1 MSDKAYAGGGMFGA
15 SFNPGEMDRTLVKSI
30 ADRMIAIS
38 SEMVGENLDEKIS
51 AALPNL
57 YTNEVGVEPFG
68 TDVDTCR
75 ISVALL
81 AYMYRWWFRVETH
94 GLEHIP
100 EGRVMVVSNH
110 AGQIPIDGVM
120 IAMAMVLDAER
131 PRFPRALVERFIQ
144 SMPFISVW
152 FPRVGQVMGSPE
164 NARRLLESDESLVVF
179 PEGVRGI
186 SKTFEHRYQLAP
198 FGQGF
203 VRLALETASPIVPVA
218 VIGAEEQYPS
228 VANIKGISKVLGLP
242 ALPVIPQLLFGM
254 VAPLPTKY
262 RIYFGEPIYLKGDP
276 DDDDAAI
283 EEMVW
288 RVRATIQSMVN
299 RGLKER
305 GAIFW

>member
-1 MSDKAYAGGGMFGA
+1 MSNRGLASAAVGA
-15 SFNPGEMDRTLVKSI
+15 SLHPGEIDRSVVKTI

-38 SEMVGENLDEKIS
+38 SEMVGENLDEKLS
-51 AALPNL
+51 AALPHL

-75 ISVALL
+75 ISVAVL
-81 AYMYRWWFRVETH
+81 AYLYRWWFRVESH
-94 GLEHIP
+94 GLSNIP
-100 EGRVMVVSNH
+100 DGRVLVVSNH
-110 AGQIPIDGVM
+110 GGQIPIDGVM
-120 IAMAMVLDAER
+120 IAMAMVLDADR

-144 SMPFISVW
+144 SMPFLSMW

-164 NARRLLESDESLVVF
+164 NARRLLESDESLIVF
-179 PEGVRGI
+179 PEGVKGI
-186 SKTFEHRYQLAP
+186 SKTFEQRYRLAP

-203 VRLALETASPIVPVA
+203 IRLALQTESPIVPVA

-228 VANIKGISKVLGLP
+228 VANLKGLSKLVGLP
-242 ALPVIPQLLFGM
+242 AVPVIPQLFFGM
-254 VAPLPTKY
+254 LAPLPTKY
-262 RIYFGEPIYLKGDP
+262 RIYFGEPLYLKGDP

-283 EEMVW
+283 EEKVW

-305 GAIFW
+305 SGIFW